1 MPTKELVTP
10 LITEEDDEELA
21 VEINDKLTL
30 SETNRSDI
38 NFDDN
43 VKTWKEYYA
52 GTSKA
57 TDDRIAQGRSGLMP
71 PWPATAVDN
80 LVARFMLTIFGKKP
94 YFASEPLNKKSEQ
107 SSKINNDV
115 LLWQQSRASFLW
127 NIHRAIQ
134 SAATTGLGILKTG
147 WDVEADNVL
156 VENWD
161 PLYFYYN
168 PDCEDITKLRWCIF
182 QSWHLKSDLQAQS
195 DAFEETTGEPLYNN
209 LDDLAAAALPG
220 TRANQFTA
228 KEKEELV
235 EVWEYWDKDRR
246 ILIGN
251 EVTVI
256 LKTENPTKVK
266 NEPGFIPAIIIP
278 LIPKLDG
285 IMSTSEI
292 EAIEDYVSE
301 LATIKNQRMDN
312 VNLILNPVWIRN
324 TNVEITNEDELHQ
337 LRPGLQI
344 MVEADTTVDLT
355 TVLKVLEMPHVTSES
370 YVEGNE
376 IKQDIKDRL
385 SLFDYARGMQPTQ
398 RETAS
403 GITAIQQAGGTI
415 IRYKLLLALRTG
427 FTSLLSQMTRWNQKY
442 LPKTTMLNVGANE
455 AGITQYRTIKNTK
468 VLEGDFQFKEMIS
481 ALDAEA
487 SKEFKRGQLLEVLR
501 IVGQIAPYLT
511 QDQEK
516 MNKFLSLILEQFDVP
531 GLQEVF
537 MGPEGGQAGQA
548 GQGGSGLDA
557 LDNIR
562 GAMMQEGMPR
572 GASPQQ
578 PFTGRAQ
585 GGQRGA
591 QVPQKVRIK

>member
-1 MPTKELVTP
+1 MATKELVTP
-10 LITEEDDEELA
+10 LEVEEDDDALI
-21 VEINDKLTL
+21 VEIGEKVTL

-38 NFDDN
+38 NFETD
-43 VKTWKEYYA
+43 VETWKDFYK
-52 GTSKA
+52 GTSQA
-57 TDDRIAQGRSGLMP
+57 TEDRIGEGRSGLMP

-94 YFASEPLNKKSEQ
+94 YFATEPLNKKSNQ

-127 NIHRAIQ
+127 NCHRAIQ
-134 SAATTGLGILKTG
+134 SAATTGLGVLKTG
-147 WDVEADNVL
+147 WDVEADNIL

-161 PLYFYYN
+161 PLDFYYN

-182 QSWHLKSDLQAQS
+182 RSWHLKSELQDQS
-195 DAFEETTGEPLYNN
+195 DAFEKATGEPLYEN
-209 LDDLAAAALPG
+209 LDDLTGAPIEGDL
-220 TRANQFTA
+220 ANKYTA
-228 KEKEELV
+228 EELKELV
-235 EVWEYWDKDRR
+235 QVWQYWDKEKRV
-246 ILIGN
+246 LIGN
-251 EVTVI
+251 ELTVL
-256 LKTENPTKVK
+256 LKTENPTKIK
-266 NEPGFIPAIIIP
+266 GGPGFIPAIIIP

-292 EAIEDYVSE
+292 EAIEDYVAE

-324 TNVEITNEDELHQ
+324 TNVEITNEEELHQ
-337 LRPGLQI
+337 IRPGLQI

-355 TVLKVLEMPHVTSES
+355 SVLRVLEMPHVSQES

-376 IKQDIKDRL
+376 VKQDIKDRL

-415 IRYKLLLALRTG
+415 IRYKLLIALRTG
-427 FTSLLSQMTRWNQKY
+427 FTLLLSQMTRWNQKY
-442 LPKTTMLNVGANE
+442 LPKDTMLNVGVNE
-455 AGITQYRTIKNTK
+455 AGIKQYRIIKNTK
-468 VLEGDFQFKEMIS
+468 VLEGDFQFKEIIS
-481 ALDAEA
+481 ALDVEA

-511 QDQEK
+511 ADQEK

-531 GLQEVF
+531 GLEEVF
-537 MGPEGGQAGQA
+537 MGE
-548 GQGGSGLDA
+548 GQGEQGGFGLGD
-557 LDNIR
+557 LGNIR
-562 GAMMQEGMPR
+562 GAMMQEGMAR
-572 GASPQQ
+572 GARPQSPL
-578 PFTGRAQ
+578 PGRAR
-585 GGQRGA
+585 GGQLGA
-591 QVPQKVRIK
+591 QVPQQRVRVR

>member
-1 MPTKELVTP
+1 MPTKELATP
-10 LITEEDDEELA
+10 LVVEEDDDELIM
-21 VEINDKLTL
+21 EINDKLNL

-38 NFDDN
+38 NFETN
-43 VKTWKEYYA
+43 VKTWKDYYA
-52 GTSKA
+52 GTSEA
-57 TDDRIAQGRSGLMP
+57 TEARIEQGRSGLMP

-94 YFASEPLNKKSEQ
+94 YFATEPLNKKSDQ

-127 NIHRAIQ
+127 NCHRAIQ

-147 WDVEADNVL
+147 WDVEADNIK

-161 PLYFYYN
+161 PLTFYYN

-195 DAFEETTGEPLYNN
+195 DAFEDATGEPLYEN
-209 LDDLAAAALPG
+209 LEELTAATLPTG
-220 TRANQFTA
+220 DKANQYTA

-235 EVWEYWDKDRR
+235 EIWEYWDKDRR
-246 ILIGN
+246 VLIGN
-251 EVTVI
+251 WTTVI
-256 LKTENPTKVK
+256 LKTDNPTKAEK
-266 NEPGFIPAIIIP
+266 NKPGFIPAIIIP

-292 EAIEDYVSE
+292 EAIEDYVRE
-301 LATIKNQRMDN
+301 LATVKNQRMDN

-324 TNVEITNEDELHQ
+324 TNVEITNEEELHQ
-337 LRPGLQI
+337 IRPGLQI

-355 TVLKVLEMPHVTSES
+355 TVLRVLEMPHVTQES
-370 YVEGNE
+370 YVESNE

-427 FTSLLSQMTRWNQKY
+427 FTLLLSQMTRWNQKY
-442 LPKTTMLNVGANE
+442 LPKNTMLNVGVDE
-455 AGITQYRTIKNTK
+455 AGIKQYRKIKNTK
-468 VLEGDFQFKEMIS
+468 VLEGDFQFKEMVS

-501 IVGQIAPYLT
+501 IVSQIAPYLT
-511 QDQEK
+511 ADQEK

-531 GLQEVF
+531 GLEEVF
-537 MGPEGGQAGQA
+537 MGAEGGQGE
-548 GQGGSGLDA
+548 QGGFGLDA
-557 LDNIR
+557 LGNIR

-572 GASPQQ
+572 GASPQRALA
-578 PFTGRAQ
+578 GRAR
-585 GGQRGA
+585 GGQLGA
-591 QVPQKVRIK
+591 QVPQQRVGIR